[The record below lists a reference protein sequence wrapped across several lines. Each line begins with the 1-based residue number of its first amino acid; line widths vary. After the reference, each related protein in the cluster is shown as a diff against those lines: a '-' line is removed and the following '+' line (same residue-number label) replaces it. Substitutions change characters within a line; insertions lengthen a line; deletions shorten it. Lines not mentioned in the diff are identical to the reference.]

1 MICQD
6 CGIGMRDERKMMT
19 KGDEMTLT
27 PQADS
32 HAIAGQACPFE
43 SSPVSG
49 GSINC
54 HCPLD
59 QIPHSFLGLLQSRLL
74 SVCKQCSGRH
84 CTSYAPKG
92 LLPAPTLGERWK
104 GTGSRQWPHYL
115 PSLPVQPGMVRSHRG
130 RQHQVF
136 FTRRPRKRR
145 GLEHLFPYRNISISY
160 CAQYET
166 HGGKC

>member
-1 MICQD
+1 MIRQD

-32 HAIAGQACPFE
+32 HAIAGQACPLE

-59 QIPHSFLGLLQSRLL
+59 QIPHSFLGLLQLRLL
-74 SVCKQCSGRH
+74 SVCTQCSGRH

-92 LLPAPTLGERWK
+92 LLPAPTP
-104 GTGSRQWPHYL
+104 GS
-115 PSLPVQPGMVRSHRG
+115 
-130 RQHQVF
+130 
-136 FTRRPRKRR
+136 
-145 GLEHLFPYRNISISY
+145 
-160 CAQYET
+160 
-166 HGGKC
+166 GGKGLAPGKATLLAFPACPAWNGEEPQRKATPGFLY